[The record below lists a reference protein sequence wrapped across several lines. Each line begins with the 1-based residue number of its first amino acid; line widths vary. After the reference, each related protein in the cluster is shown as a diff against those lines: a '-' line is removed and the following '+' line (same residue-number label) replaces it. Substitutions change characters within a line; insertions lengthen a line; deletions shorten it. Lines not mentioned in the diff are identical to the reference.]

1 MCILNLFPP
10 NLRRKKGTCDGK
22 PIIFTHDADF
32 LHLAHDWAQQ
42 GKEHGGIIDVHQY
55 KHSIGE
61 CIRRLM
67 GYALILE
74 ADDMKNRVEFL

>member
-1 MCILNLFPP
+1 VDAWSARDTGNLG
-10 NLRRKKGTCDGK
+10 LSDEEQLEYAIREQAV
-22 PIIFTHDADF
+22 IFTHDDDF
-32 LHLAHDWAQQ
+32 LRLAHDWTQ
-42 GKEHGGIIDVHQY
+42 H

-67 GYALILE
+67 DYALILE